1 MLFYVNGLVVLD
13 GEDPEGYCLGSREAA
28 DMGRQEVV
36 RAGLHERTARWLL
49 RSKKCIF
56 SVVTF
61 TLI

>member
-1 MLFYVNGLVVLD
+1 MLVYVDGITVLD
-13 GEDPEGYCLGSREAA
+13 GEDPAGYCLRSRKAA
-28 DMGRQEVV
+28 DVGCQEMV
-36 RAGLHERTARWLL
+36 RAGLHERIARWLL